1 MRIHKYIN
9 DPKELL
15 EQGKQIVSESAD
27 NKFVHRVSMV
37 NLILGGLS
45 PKVLS
50 EYCGDS
56 ERVLQTWV
64 KNVDESGW
72 DSLIA
77 IKQSGRPSRLTDQQ
91 IEEIHAAINAGPDQ
105 YGYNVWDGPA
115 LSDFIKKTYHI
126 DYGVRACQLLMR
138 RMGFSL
144 IRPQMYPSLE
154 NPDDEACDALKK
166 TDRTQPGR
174 KYNTSFSG
182 RGSFPGSNYNNTGL
196 GRERIRT
203 KSHVKAGQ
211 GSCFI
216 QWFCHP

>member
-1 MRIHKYIN
+1 MRTHKYIN

-15 EQGKQIVSESAD
+15 EQGKQIVSENAD

-77 IKQSGRPSRLTDQQ
+77 IK
-91 IEEIHAAINAGPDQ
+91 
-105 YGYNVWDGPA
+105 
-115 LSDFIKKTYHI
+115 LSDYIKKTYHI
-126 DYGVRACQLLMR
+126 DYGARSCQLLMR

-154 NPDDEACDALKK
+154 NPDDEAREAFKK
-166 TDRTQPGR
+166 
-174 KYNTSFSG
+174 N
-182 RGSFPGSNYNNTGL
+182 
-196 GRERIRT
+196 
-203 KSHVKAGQ
+203 
-211 GSCFI
+211 
-216 QWFCHP
+216 

>member
-64 KNVDESGW
+64 KNVDE
-72 DSLIA
+72 
-77 IKQSGRPSRLTDQQ
+77 
-91 IEEIHAAINAGPDQ
+91 EIHAAINAGPDQ

-144 IRPQMYPSLE
+144 IRLQMYPSLE
-154 NPDDEACDALKK
+154 NPDDEARDALKK

-174 KYNTSFSG
+174 K
-182 RGSFPGSNYNNTGL
+182 
-196 GRERIRT
+196 
-203 KSHVKAGQ
+203 
-211 GSCFI
+211 
-216 QWFCHP
+216 